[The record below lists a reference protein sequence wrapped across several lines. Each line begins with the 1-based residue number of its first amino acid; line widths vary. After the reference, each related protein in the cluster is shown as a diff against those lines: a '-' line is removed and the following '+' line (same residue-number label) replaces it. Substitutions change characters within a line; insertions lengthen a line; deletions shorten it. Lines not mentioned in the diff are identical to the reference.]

1 MHSCLLRTCALGAQQ
16 LAAASSVSATHLLLM
31 RCLPSSPS
39 RLPAGQQGAVVANP
53 FTQPL
58 GVTPGASGLNLAT
71 STPQSIA
78 NPIEIDIPTYEKTGF
93 SDFFGRR

>member
-1 MHSCLLRTCALGAQQ
+1 
-16 LAAASSVSATHLLLM
+16 
-31 RCLPSSPS
+31 
-39 RLPAGQQGAVVANP
+39 VVANP

-93 SDFFGRR
+93 SDFFGKR